1 MMKLKY
7 NILLWLF
14 LFSGKLILAQEVL
27 SLQQAI
33 DSALLNNYRI
43 DVARNEVE
51 IAQNNNQP
59 GQAGMLPTVG
69 LNISDTPANNNIRQE
84 FANGSE
90 IVRNNVNSNNL
101 NSQIAA
107 SMTLFDGG
115 RMFALR
121 NKLGEQQSLAELTLK
136 AEVQNL
142 ISDVVS
148 AYTALTALQQ
158 NEKVLERLKSSAQ
171 ARKQLVEI
179 RISAGMANQSDLY
192 LAELDLENANQA
204 LISIQRQIHRSSTAL
219 LSLMKSTSDRTILVS
234 DSLSFVT
241 VPEKW
246 KADQLYQNNP
256 EIQMSNTSVRIAI
269 QGEKEMSALRYP
281 KITLTAAYG
290 YLLSQSQAGF
300 SLYNQS
306 YGASGSIGI
315 NIPLFSG
322 HVFKNNY
329 ENAILTRKNV
339 ELTAEQTKNDVL
351 QRYFLAWNLY
361 ESALEQKAVLQK
373 GLSTAMAYLD
383 LMTLRF
389 NEGQSTVLELR
400 EAERSFE
407 EANLMKINN
416 DITLKLAETDILRIS
431 GQLIH

>member
-43 DVARNEVE
+43 AVARNEVE
-51 IAQNNNQP
+51 IAQNNNHP

-101 NSQIAA
+101 NAQIAA

-142 ISDVVS
+142 ISDVVT